1 MSAARTA
8 PKARGLAGRDVA
20 RTRRLLVPSM
30 RMRVASSRG
39 TRPPRRVRLDTR
51 KPVDCSCLARGRA
64 AGLARPERYGAQRRS
79 RHQ

>member
-30 RMRVASSRG
+30 RMRVGLKPRNSAPSAGEAGHEEASG
-39 TRPPRRVRLDTR
+39 LFVPGEGP
-51 KPVDCSCLARGRA
+51 GRWPGA
-64 AGLARPERYGAQRRS
+64 A
-79 RHQ
+79 